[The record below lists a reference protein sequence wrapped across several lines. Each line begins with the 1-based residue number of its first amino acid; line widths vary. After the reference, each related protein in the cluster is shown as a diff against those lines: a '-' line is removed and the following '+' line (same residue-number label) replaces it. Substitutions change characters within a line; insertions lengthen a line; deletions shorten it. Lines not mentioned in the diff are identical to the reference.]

1 MIEGIPKEHL
11 IYVDESGI
19 EQFLCRPYAWS
30 LRGNPVLGPI
40 SGKRYRRENFI
51 AAKAGNQ
58 IFAPL
63 CYKGTCDTDL
73 FNAWV
78 EQILVPELR
87 PGQFVILDNATFHKS
102 SKTKELIN
110 SAGCSLVFLP
120 PYSPDLNP
128 IEKFW
133 ANFKRH
139 VRTIANQFETL
150 EQAIDHAFLC
160 VV

>member
-1 MIEGIPKEHL
+1 MIEGIPKEQL
-11 IYVDESGI
+11 VYIDESGI
-19 EQFLCRPYAWS
+19 EQFLYRPYAWS
-30 LRGNPVLGPI
+30 IRGVPVLGPI
-40 SGKRYRRENFI
+40 SGKRYKRENFI
-51 AAKAGNQ
+51 AAKVGDQ

-63 CYKGTCDTDL
+63 CYTGTCDTDL

-78 EQILVPELR
+78 EHILVPELR

-139 VRTIANQFETL
+139 IRTIANQFETL
-150 EQAIDHAFLC
+150 GQAIDHAFLR